1 MEKITFKGVRVYRPA
16 AYNRE
21 KRIKNKI
28 RLILSPAL
36 YKSFSAVL
44 DREYGRLTRIGGYD
58 PKRTDYMPV
67 KRMAD
72 GNWQLSVRSTRENKQ
87 FDDAEV
93 DAMGEAGR
101 IDCIVYLN
109 AYANDCNQGVRC
121 RLMDYRLTEV
131 MLDGL

>member
-44 DREYGRLTRIGGYD
+44 DREYRRLPRIDGYN

-67 KRMAD
+67 KRMPD
-72 GNWQLSVRSTRENKQ
+72 GNWQLSVRSTSKNKQ
-87 FDDAEV
+87 FDNAEA
-93 DAMGEAGR
+93 DAMSEAGR

-121 RLMDYRLTEV
+121 RLADYRITEV
-131 MLDGL
+131 DT